1 MNNNITKYNNN
12 INEFNIYNYY
22 KNIKL
27 QIISGLIFG
36 GISSYIISYTP
47 LLYTKI
53 TKILLNDN
61 NNTNNNKLDIYIL
74 SYILYKIFGNLFAGL
89 RGYIFTKYI
98 NIISINI
105 KKDIFELL
113 LNKNINYYNNNDKT
127 EIIEL
132 ILQDSKKIADL
143 YTILL
148 NMSVRNIIHFT
159 VITYILI
166 NKSLY
171 LYITCLIFGIIQYY
185 IQDIYNKYF
194 YEYSVDK
201 MNKLEL
207 DERKKI
213 SNYINKIL
221 TYKSLGLEEN
231 LKKNL
236 EIGYINSINY
246 KNNEAF
252 YYGINFLIQGS
263 INNSLQC
270 LLIYIGIYI
279 NISYNIIYEF
289 TLYINEFNNIFN
301 EFKIIKRDFIK
312 NKLPLKRINKIF
324 NNNIKSE
331 IDSWGYYKYENIN
344 DCIPTIKIS
353 DLSFKYNDN
362 SMYIFKNLNF
372 LFKPYSITAITGS
385 SGSGKSTFIK
395 LVLGLYNADNG
406 EITIDDISIKS
417 FDKEYYYNNIVS
429 YVGQEPELLE
439 EIVKDNILI
448 KNREYD
454 EKLYNK
460 IKDILCLDIDFN
472 QNIENLSGGQK
483 QRIAIFRGLIKKP
496 KLLLLDE
503 PTSALDSDNE
513 EKLLNLINNIS
524 YEYNIT
530 VIIITHKK
538 KTLNICRNIIDFDKL
553 II

>member
-448 KNREYD
+448 KNKEYD

>member
-12 INEFNIYNYY
+12 INEFYIYNYY

-36 GISSYIISYTP
+36 GISSYIVSYTP

-61 NNTNNNKLDIYIL
+61 NNTNDNKLDIYIL
-74 SYILYKIFGNLFAGL
+74 SYILYKIFGNIFSGL

-148 NMSVRNIIHFT
+148 NMSVRNIIHFS

-201 MNKLEL
+201 MNKLEI
-207 DERKKI
+207 EEIKKI
-213 SNYINKIL
+213 SNYVNKIL

-231 LKKNL
+231 LKKKL

-301 EFKIIKRDFIK
+301 EFKIIKKDFVK

-324 NNNIKSE
+324 NNNIKLE
-331 IDSWGYYKYENIN
+331 IENWGYYKYDNIN

-395 LVLGLYNADNG
+395 LILGLYNPNNG
-406 EITIDDISIKS
+406 KITIDDIPIKS

-429 YVGQEPELLE
+429 YIGQEPELLE
-439 EIVKDNILI
+439 EKVKDNILI
-448 KNREYD
+448 KNKEYD
-454 EKLYNK
+454 EILYNK
-460 IKDILCLDIDFN
+460 IKNILCLDIDFN

-503 PTSALDSDNE
+503 PTSALDSKNE
-513 EKLLNLINNIS
+513 EKLLNLINNVS

-538 KTLNICRNIIDFDKL
+538 KTLNICRNIIDFDE
-553 II
+553 III

>member
-12 INEFNIYNYY
+12 INEFYIYNYY

-36 GISSYIISYTP
+36 GISSYIVSYTP

-53 TKILLNDN
+53 TKILLNEN
-61 NNTNNNKLDIYIL
+61 NNTNDNKLDIYIL

-148 NMSVRNIIHFT
+148 NMSVRNIIHFS

-201 MNKLEL
+201 MNKLEIE
-207 DERKKI
+207 ERKKI
-213 SNYINKIL
+213 SNYVNKIL

-231 LKKNL
+231 LKKKL

-301 EFKIIKRDFIK
+301 EFKIIKKDFVK

-324 NNNIKSE
+324 NNNIKLE
-331 IDSWGYYKYENIN
+331 IENWGYYKYDNIN

-395 LVLGLYNADNG
+395 LILGLYNPNNG
-406 EITIDDISIKS
+406 KITIDDIPIKS

-429 YVGQEPELLE
+429 YIGQEPELLE
-439 EIVKDNILI
+439 EKVKDNILI
-448 KNREYD
+448 KNKEYD
-454 EKLYNK
+454 EILYNK
-460 IKDILCLDIDFN
+460 IKNILCLDIDFN

-503 PTSALDSDNE
+503 PTSALDSKNE
-513 EKLLNLINNIS
+513 EKLLNLINNVS

-538 KTLNICRNIIDFDKL
+538 KTLNICRNIIDFDE
-553 II
+553 III

>member
-22 KNIKL
+22 KNTKL

-36 GISSYIISYTP
+36 GISSYIVSYTP

-53 TKILLNDN
+53 TKILLNEN
-61 NNTNNNKLDIYIL
+61 NNTNDNKLDIYIL

-105 KKDIFELL
+105 KKDIFKLL

-132 ILQDSKKIADL
+132 ILNDSKKIADL

-148 NMSVRNIIHFT
+148 NISVRNIIHFS

-171 LYITCLIFGIIQYY
+171 LYITCLIFGIIQCY
-185 IQDIYNKYF
+185 IQEIYNKYF

-201 MNKLEL
+201 MNKLEIE
-207 DERKKI
+207 ERKKI

-231 LKKNL
+231 LKKKL

-270 LLIYIGIYI
+270 ILIYIGIYI
-279 NISYNIIYEF
+279 KISYNIIYEF

-301 EFKIIKRDFIK
+301 EFKIIKNDFVK

-331 IDSWGYYKYENIN
+331 IDNWGYYKYDNIN

-353 DLSFKYNDN
+353 DLSFKYNEN

-372 LFKPYSITAITGS
+372 LFKPYSITGITGS
-385 SGSGKSTFIK
+385 SGSGKSTFVK
-395 LVLGLYNADNG
+395 LILGLYNPNNG
-406 EITIDDISIKS
+406 KITIDDIEIKS

-429 YVGQEPELLE
+429 YIGQEPELLE

-448 KNREYD
+448 KNKEYD
-454 EKLYNK
+454 EILYNK
-460 IKDILCLDIDFN
+460 IKNILCLDIDLN
-472 QNIENLSGGQK
+472 ENIENLSGGQK
-483 QRIAIFRGLIKKP
+483 QRIAIFRGLIRKP

-503 PTSALDSDNE
+503 PTSALDSKNE
-513 EKLLNLINNIS
+513 EKLLNLINNVS

-538 KTLNICRNIIDFDKL
+538 KTLNICRNIIDFDE
-553 II
+553 III

>member
-12 INEFNIYNYY
+12 INEFYIYNYY

-36 GISSYIISYTP
+36 GISSYIVSYTP

-53 TKILLNDN
+53 KKILLNDN
-61 NNTNNNKLDIYIL
+61 NNTNDNKLDIYIL
-74 SYILYKIFGNLFAGL
+74 SYVLYKIFGNLFAGL

-132 ILQDSKKIADL
+132 ILHDSKKIADL

-148 NMSVRNIIHFT
+148 NMSVRNIIHFS

-171 LYITCLIFGIIQYY
+171 LYITSLIFGIIQYY
-185 IQDIYNKYF
+185 IQELYNKYF

-201 MNKLEL
+201 MNKLEIE
-207 DERKKI
+207 ERKKI

-231 LKKNL
+231 LKKKL

-301 EFKIIKRDFIK
+301 EFKIIKKDFVK

-331 IDSWGYYKYENIN
+331 IENWGYYKYDNIN

-395 LVLGLYNADNG
+395 LILGLYNPNNG
-406 EITIDDISIKS
+406 KITIDDIPIKS

-429 YVGQEPELLE
+429 YIGQEPELLE
-439 EIVKDNILI
+439 EKVKDNILI
-448 KNREYD
+448 KNKEYD
-454 EKLYNK
+454 EILYNK
-460 IKDILCLDIDFN
+460 IKNILCLDIDFN
-472 QNIENLSGGQK
+472 KNIENLSGGQK

-503 PTSALDSDNE
+503 PTSALDSKNE
-513 EKLLNLINNIS
+513 EKLLNLINNVS

-538 KTLNICRNIIDFDKL
+538 KTLNICRNIIDFDK
-553 II
+553 III

>member
-12 INEFNIYNYY
+12 INEFYIYNYY

-36 GISSYIISYTP
+36 GISSYIVSYTP

-53 TKILLNDN
+53 TKILLNEN
-61 NNTNNNKLDIYIL
+61 NNTNDNKLDIYIL

-148 NMSVRNIIHFT
+148 NMSVRNIIHFS

-201 MNKLEL
+201 MNKLEIE
-207 DERKKI
+207 ERKII
-213 SNYINKIL
+213 SNYVNKIL

-231 LKKNL
+231 LKKKL

-301 EFKIIKRDFIK
+301 EFKIIKKDFVK

-324 NNNIKSE
+324 NNNIKLE
-331 IDSWGYYKYENIN
+331 IENWGYYKYDNIN

-395 LVLGLYNADNG
+395 LILGLYNPNNG
-406 EITIDDISIKS
+406 KITIDDIPIKS

-429 YVGQEPELLE
+429 YIGQEPELLE
-439 EIVKDNILI
+439 EKVKDNILI
-448 KNREYD
+448 KNKEYD
-454 EKLYNK
+454 EILYNK
-460 IKDILCLDIDFN
+460 IKNILCLDIDFN

-503 PTSALDSDNE
+503 PTSALDSKNE
-513 EKLLNLINNIS
+513 EKLLNLINNVS

-538 KTLNICRNIIDFDKL
+538 KTLNICRNIIDFDE
-553 II
+553 III

>member
-12 INEFNIYNYY
+12 INEFYIYNYY

-36 GISSYIISYTP
+36 GISSYIVSYTP

-61 NNTNNNKLDIYIL
+61 NNTNDNKLDIYIL
-74 SYILYKIFGNLFAGL
+74 SYVLYKIFGNLFAGL

-132 ILQDSKKIADL
+132 ILHDSKKIADL

-148 NMSVRNIIHFT
+148 NMSVRNIIHFS

-171 LYITCLIFGIIQYY
+171 LYITSLIFGIIQYY
-185 IQDIYNKYF
+185 IQELYNKYF

-201 MNKLEL
+201 MNKLEIE
-207 DERKKI
+207 ERKKI

-231 LKKNL
+231 LKKKL

-301 EFKIIKRDFIK
+301 EFKIIKKDFVK

-331 IDSWGYYKYENIN
+331 IENWGYYKYDNIN

-395 LVLGLYNADNG
+395 LILGLYNPNNG
-406 EITIDDISIKS
+406 KITIDDIPIKS

-429 YVGQEPELLE
+429 YIGQEPELLE
-439 EIVKDNILI
+439 EKVKDNILI
-448 KNREYD
+448 KNKEYD
-454 EKLYNK
+454 EILYNK
-460 IKDILCLDIDFN
+460 IKNILCLDIDFN
-472 QNIENLSGGQK
+472 KNIENLSGGQK

-503 PTSALDSDNE
+503 PTSALDSKNE
-513 EKLLNLINNIS
+513 EKLLNLINNVS

-538 KTLNICRNIIDFDKL
+538 KTLNICRNIIDFDK
-553 II
+553 III

>member
-12 INEFNIYNYY
+12 INEFYIYNYY

-36 GISSYIISYTP
+36 GISSYIVSYTP

-61 NNTNNNKLDIYIL
+61 NNTNDNKLDIYIL

-148 NMSVRNIIHFT
+148 NMSVRNIIHFS

-201 MNKLEL
+201 MNKLEIE
-207 DERKKI
+207 ERKKI
-213 SNYINKIL
+213 SNYVNKIL

-231 LKKNL
+231 LKKKL

-301 EFKIIKRDFIK
+301 EFKIIKKDFVK

-324 NNNIKSE
+324 NNNIKLE
-331 IDSWGYYKYENIN
+331 IENWGYYKYDNIN

-395 LVLGLYNADNG
+395 LILGLYNPNNG
-406 EITIDDISIKS
+406 KITIDDIPIKS

-429 YVGQEPELLE
+429 YIGQEPELLE
-439 EIVKDNILI
+439 EKVKDNILI
-448 KNREYD
+448 KNKEYD
-454 EKLYNK
+454 EILYNK
-460 IKDILCLDIDFN
+460 IKNILCLDIDFN

-503 PTSALDSDNE
+503 PTSALDSKNE
-513 EKLLNLINNIS
+513 EKLLNLINNVS

-538 KTLNICRNIIDFDKL
+538 KTLNICRNIIDFDE
-553 II
+553 III